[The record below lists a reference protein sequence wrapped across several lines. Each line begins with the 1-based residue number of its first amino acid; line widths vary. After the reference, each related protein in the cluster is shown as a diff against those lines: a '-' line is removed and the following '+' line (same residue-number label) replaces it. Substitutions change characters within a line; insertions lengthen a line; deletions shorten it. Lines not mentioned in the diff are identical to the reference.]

1 MNIHDHLNMIIGME
15 TETEE
20 VRHVLFNS
28 FINSL
33 HAG

>member
-15 TETEE
+15 TEE
-20 VRHVLFNS
+20 VRHVIFNS